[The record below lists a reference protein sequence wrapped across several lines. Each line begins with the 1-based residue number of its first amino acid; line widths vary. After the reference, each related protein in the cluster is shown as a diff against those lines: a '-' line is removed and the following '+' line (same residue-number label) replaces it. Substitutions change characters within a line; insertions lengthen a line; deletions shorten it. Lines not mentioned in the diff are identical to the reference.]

1 MIDIHSH
8 LIPGIDDGAR
18 DKDES
23 LSLFQIAEK
32 DGIKRMVMT
41 PHIHFGRFD
50 NTIYKIKSEVH
61 ELKALLSENNIN
73 LDIAYAAE
81 VRIDAQLLPE
91 IEQGRIPFIGQV
103 EGQKV
108 LLLELPHSH
117 VPHGCEKLI
126 RWLTLHNIKPLIAH
140 PERNRDI
147 LKAPEKIK
155 QFQSLGCLFQ
165 LTASSLTGHFG
176 QKVQLLSEKLLLD
189 GVIDVV
195 ASDSHNIQRRPPIL
209 SIAHNKV
216 TELLGEETSHK
227 IFHQT
232 PYDITKSLF
241 R

>member
-41 PHIHFGRFD
+41 PHIHFGRFN
-50 NTIYKIKSEVH
+50 NTIEKIQSEVQD
-61 ELKALLSENNIN
+61 LKGLLSENNIN

-91 IEQGRIPFIGQV
+91 VEQGRIPFIGQF
-103 EGQKV
+103 EDQKV

-117 VPHGCEKLI
+117 IPHGCDKLI
-126 RWLTLHNIKPLIAH
+126 RWLTLHNIRPLIAH

-147 LKAPEKIK
+147 LKTPEKIK
-155 QFQSLGCLFQ
+155 QLQSLGCLFQ
-165 LTASSLTGHFG
+165 LTASSFTGYFG

-195 ASDSHNIQRRPPIL
+195 ASDSHNIQRRPPVL
-209 SIAHNKV
+209 SLAHKKV
-216 TELLGEETSHK
+216 SELLGEEASYNL
-227 IFHQT
+227 FYQT
-232 PYDITKSLF
+232 PYNLTKSLF

>member
-23 LSLFQIAEK
+23 LSLFKIAEK

-50 NTIYKIKSEVH
+50 NTIHSIKSEVH
-61 ELKALLSENNIN
+61 ELKVLLAANNIN
-73 LDIAYAAE
+73 LEIAYAAE

-91 IEQGRIPFIGQV
+91 IEQGRIPFVGQI

-117 VPHGCEKLI
+117 IPHGYEKLI
-126 RWLTLHNIKPLIAH
+126 RWLTLHNIRPLIAH

-147 LKAPEKIK
+147 LKTPEKIR
-155 QFQSLGCLFQ
+155 QLQRLGCLFQ

-176 QKVQLLSEKLLLD
+176 QKVQSLSEKLLID
-189 GVIDVV
+189 GLIDVV
-195 ASDSHNIQRRPPIL
+195 ASDSHNIQRRPPVL
-209 SIAHNKV
+209 SIAHKKV
-216 TELLGEETSHK
+216 TELLGEEASHK
-227 IFHQT
+227 LFYQT
-232 PYDITKSLF
+232 PYNITKSLF
-241 R
+241 S